1 MKLINNMK
9 KDMKID
15 MKLIR
20 KTAIF
25 RENENIL
32 PGPPMS
38 HGHFNLS
45 LGNNFSFFTI
55 FVGIF

>member
-1 MKLINNMK
+1 MDRNMDMKMDLKLIK
-9 KDMKID
+9 KIV
-15 MKLIR
+15 IS
-20 KTAIF
+20 
-25 RENENIL
+25 REKEIIL

-55 FVGIF
+55 FVSIF